1 MNSVKETAGYKK
13 IAVVGAGISGL
24 ASAYFLAQRYNVT
37 LFEAGAYAGGHTNT
51 VDVTLQGVTH
61 PVDTG
66 FLVFNDR
73 TYPNLIA
80 LFSELGVTAHPSD
93 MSFSVSV
100 EGGRFEWAGT
110 NLDSLFAQRAN
121 LVSPRFLRM
130 VADIMRFN
138 RNARSYLVM
147 ARKHDTCLGQLLASR
162 RYSQAFIDDYLL
174 PMAGSIWSCAP
185 KDILAFPAATFIQF
199 CLNHGLL
206 QISDRPQWK
215 TVQGG
220 GREYVKRITQ
230 RLDDV
235 RLNTPVQAIERDD
248 ASVRICTDAGKETFD
263 AVVMATHAPTSLR
276 LLSHASAQEAACLSA
291 VQYQAN
297 RAILHTDTRLL
308 PQRKKVWS
316 AWNYLATE
324 RVSGVRPVC
333 VSYLINQLQPLP
345 FDTPVVVTL
354 NPVVSVDP
362 TSILGQFD
370 YEHPVFDQ
378 AAIAAQDSLVAL
390 QGKNRTWF
398 AGAWTGYGF
407 HEDGLKSALRVA
419 DQFGVAPSWM
429 TL

>member
-1 MNSVKETAGYKK
+1 MNSVKEIAGYKK

-121 LVSPRFLRM
+121 LMSPRFLRM

-138 RNARSYLVM
+138 RNARPYLIM
-147 ARKHDTCLGQLLASR
+147 ARKHDTSLGQLLAFH

-174 PMAGSIWSCAP
+174 PMAGCIWSCAP

-220 GREYVKRITQ
+220 GREYVQRITQ
-230 RLDDV
+230 RLDDI

-248 ASVRICTDAGKETFD
+248 VSVRIFTDAGKETFD
-263 AVVMATHAPTSLR
+263 AVVIATHAPTSLR
-276 LLSHASAQEAACLSA
+276 LLSRASAQEEACLSA

-345 FDTPVVVTL
+345 FDTPVIVTL

-362 TSILGQFD
+362 ASILGQFD

-378 AAIAAQDSLVAL
+378 AAIAAQDRLVAL